1 VLAIIA
7 LDGRRLVIPTVLPLA
22 ETLVAELDAFR
33 VRKTALGADTFGAT
47 SEWRENA
54 HDDLVLAV
62 ALAVWAG
69 ETMPSGQVRTVRW
82 T

>member
-1 VLAIIA
+1 M
-7 LDGRRLVIPTVLPLA
+7 VLPLA
-22 ETLVAELDAFR
+22 ETRVAELDNFR
-33 VRKTALGADTFGAT
+33 VKKTALGADTFGAGT
-47 SEWRENA
+47 EWRENA

-69 ETMPSGQVRTVRW
+69 ETLPSGRVRTVRW